1 MRTERNP
8 KMVSL
13 IHVKL
18 WCSNTGSIDRTATSH
33 FTRLS
38 SAGDRFQNFNSL
50 KTFKLSRRTP
60 CGVVVIRRGTER
72 RRIRVMGSSLWVH
85 NSQKTCK
92 LCHVLAAFFKHCM
105 VPFSLYSAA
114 ITFSGD
120 MRQPS
125 SALVGY
131 FGPQAALASRRKC
144 RGRVRCGYCSNGRLD

>member
-1 MRTERNP
+1 MTCAQREIQKR
-8 KMVSL
+8 L
-13 IHVKL
+13 ARHVKL

-60 CGVVVIRRGTER
+60 CGVVVIRRGTEC

-92 LCHVLAAFFKHCM
+92 LCHVLAAFSKHCM
-105 VPFSLYSAA
+105 VPFSYPFSLLSCHYVFWRHAA
-114 ITFSGD
+114 TVVGSCWIFRAASCPPVSQEVSG
-120 MRQPS
+120 QS
-125 SALVGY
+125 
-131 FGPQAALASRRKC
+131 
-144 RGRVRCGYCSNGRLD
+144 